1 MKNIMR
7 YMGII
12 ILLGLILFPPI
23 LRLTLPEKK
32 EEEKTID
39 QNSYIL
45 SCSNQRFI
53 VNTSYE
59 EEKIK
64 MLVLK
69 KIYTQQEIDKRR
81 RLDENVENLDEQLL
95 DPNTVVVK
103 YQDIVDIFEDIKNKT
118 SIKYDVV
125 DDGEVISIDYS
136 ISDHKELEID
146 KLTQSM
152 SNQQL
157 YYEKLDFS
165 CTIK

>member
-7 YMGII
+7 YIGII